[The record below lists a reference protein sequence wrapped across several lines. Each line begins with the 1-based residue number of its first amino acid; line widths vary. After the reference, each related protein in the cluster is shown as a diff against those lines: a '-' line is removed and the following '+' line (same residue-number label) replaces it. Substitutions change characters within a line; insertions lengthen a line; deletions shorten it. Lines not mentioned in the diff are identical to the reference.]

1 MQPRLKKFSTK
12 DYYVSIIID
21 GNEIIPSDSFAI
33 GNNEYVL
40 LEIVESV
47 EEIKYLKILGIKG
60 THLGNHYLVPVH
72 EFETSSPRE
81 LERSLQHYQ
90 H

>member
-1 MQPRLKKFSTK
+1 MQPTLKKFSTK
-12 DYYVSIIID
+12 DYILDIEID
-21 GNEIIPSDSFAI
+21 GNEIIPSDTFTI

-40 LEIVESV
+40 LEILEST
-47 EEIKYLKILGIKG
+47 ENITYLKILGIKG
-60 THLGNHYLVPVH
+60 SHMGNRYLIPTS

-81 LERSLQHYQ
+81 LERALQHYQ